1 MISSGTQWDF
11 LPEFLNNSEQI
22 PNLWR
27 TTKPS
32 PAIDSNGGCFN
43 PTKPQQVAT
52 NPTHYGNPSTGC
64 ESDEQAVRVQGLSGD
79 FCSPKCDSTGSCPS
93 DVPKG
98 DTATPECALRTT
110 TGDKY
115 CALICQSDSDCGS
128 QVAFQMF
135 VLKSMNE
142 RDREACTQ
150 TFFPCSLTVGMLLH
164 VAIHASWN
172 LWILAKIKYGLGAGG
187 WQLAIRMYP
196 WSWNKSWISTS
207 HQEPDLAR
215 RSWVLAFAPMTQV
228 RSWQSKRP
236 WPRPDKHAFLEDY
249 QCWQWLWWETE
260 VLFRCH

>member
-1 MISSGTQWDF
+1 MSRQWKCRDCPVTSAVPSATALAAAQVTCQRVTPPLLSAPSAP
-11 LPEFLNNSEQI
+11 LP
-22 PNLWR
+22 
-27 TTKPS
+27 
-32 PAIDSNGGCFN
+32 
-43 PTKPQQVAT
+43 V
-52 NPTHYGNPSTGC
+52 
-64 ESDEQAVRVQGLSGD
+64 
-79 FCSPKCDSTGSCPS
+79 
-93 DVPKG
+93 
-98 DTATPECALRTT
+98 
-110 TGDKY
+110 DKY

-142 RDREACTQ
+142 REREKLAHRLV
-150 TFFPCSLTVGMLLH
+150 FPCSLTVGMLLH

-249 QCWQWLWWETE
+249 QCWQ
-260 VLFRCH
+260 